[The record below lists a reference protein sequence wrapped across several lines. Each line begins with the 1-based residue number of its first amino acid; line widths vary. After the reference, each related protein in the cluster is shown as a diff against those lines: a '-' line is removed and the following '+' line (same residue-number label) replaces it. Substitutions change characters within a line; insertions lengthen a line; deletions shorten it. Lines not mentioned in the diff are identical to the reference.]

1 MKKIIVLAL
10 VLVGQTALADAP
22 NKYAKELELREAQ
35 AYNRRIKY
43 IAEEVNQALRESNK
57 LVNSLEDELTAMK
70 RTDKHGIAT
79 QQTSEDF
86 YGSIDKPFEYKP
98 QAARTG
104 IRYVGV
110 SR

>member
-1 MKKIIVLAL
+1 MKKLILLGIILA
-10 VLVGQTALADAP
+10 GQAAWADTP
-22 NKYAKELELREAQ
+22 NKHAKELELQEAQ

-43 IAEEVNQALRESNK
+43 IAKEVSQALRESNK
-57 LVNSLEDELTAMK
+57 LVDSLEDELTAMK
-70 RTDKHGIAT
+70 RTDKHGVAA

-86 YGSIDKPFEYKP
+86 YNSIDKPFEYRP